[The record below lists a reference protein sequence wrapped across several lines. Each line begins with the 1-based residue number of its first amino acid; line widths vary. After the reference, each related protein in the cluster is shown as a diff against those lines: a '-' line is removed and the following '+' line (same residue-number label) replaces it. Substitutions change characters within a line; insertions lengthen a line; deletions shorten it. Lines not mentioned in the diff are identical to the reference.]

1 MDSTFAQIQHRED
14 YVAIIQQVEAM
25 AKSRKMAI
33 PIADLVR
40 LLFPLAHLTS
50 ERGPFNCKYA
60 FVPTASVIARES
72 RRNGA

>member
-33 PIADLVR
+33 PIADL
-40 LLFPLAHLTS
+40 
-50 ERGPFNCKYA
+50 G
-60 FVPTASVIARES
+60 
-72 RRNGA
+72 